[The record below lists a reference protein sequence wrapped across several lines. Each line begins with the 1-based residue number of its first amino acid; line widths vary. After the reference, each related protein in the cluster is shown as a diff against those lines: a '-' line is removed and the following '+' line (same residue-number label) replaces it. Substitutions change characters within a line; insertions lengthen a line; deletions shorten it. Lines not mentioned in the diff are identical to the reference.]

1 MKAKVILDKRN
12 DVDKLWDD
20 KYNKMV
26 RTANLSPRQ
35 SMVVAKYL
43 REIIG
48 LRFHEIEA
56 AVEMSYLL
64 ALIEGE
70 KFGTDVKHGAK
81 RLVRVQQK
89 AVDVRNEAYGHKCI
103 DANGCIDYDGTGME
117 RMVLRLRKYGIDY
130 DANLTD

>member
-12 DVDKLWDD
+12 EVDKLWDD
-20 KYNKMV
+20 MYNKMV

-48 LRFHEIEA
+48 LRFHEVEA
-56 AVEMSYLL
+56 AVEMSYML

-70 KFGTDVKHGAK
+70 KFGTDVNRGAR
-81 RLVRVQQK
+81 RLIRVQQN
-89 AVDVRNEAYGHKCI
+89 AVDVRNEAYGRKCL
-103 DANGCIDYDGTGME
+103 DANGCFAYDGCGVE
-117 RMVLRLRKYGIDY
+117 HLQLKLRKYGVEYETKLDE
-130 DANLTD
+130 